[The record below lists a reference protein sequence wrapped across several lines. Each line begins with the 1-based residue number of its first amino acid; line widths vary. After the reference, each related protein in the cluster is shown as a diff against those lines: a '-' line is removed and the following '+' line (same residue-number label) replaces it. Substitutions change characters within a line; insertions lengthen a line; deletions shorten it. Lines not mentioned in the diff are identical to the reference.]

1 MAGHS
6 HWAGIKHK
14 KGVADQKRGK
24 LFSKLLKAISVAA
37 RKEPNP
43 QFNPR
48 LRTAI
53 EKAKSSNVP
62 LENIERAINRAS
74 EEKNL
79 EEIIIEAYGPAGAAL
94 IIEAVTDNSNRT
106 INEIKNLLKDG
117 GGKFAEPG
125 SVRWAFETP
134 SGETA
139 DWKAK
144 FPQKIEDAEK
154 EKLQKLISVLEEH
167 EDVQK
172 IFTNVQ

>member
-24 LFSKLLKAISVAA
+24 LFSKLLKAIAVAA
-37 RKEPNP
+37 KKESDP

-62 LENIERAINRAS
+62 LENIERAIKKAS
-74 EEKNL
+74 EEKDL
-79 EEIIIEAYGPAGAAL
+79 EEIIIEAYGPSGIAL

-106 INEIKNLLKDG
+106 INEIKTALKDG

-125 SVRWAFETP
+125 SVRWAFEP
-134 SGETA
+134 PIGENQE
-139 DWKAK
+139 WKSK
-144 FPQKIEDAEK
+144 FPQKIEEEEK
-154 EKLQKLISVLEEH
+154 EKLQKLIAILEEH

-172 IFTNVQ
+172 IYTNVQ